1 MSKEKKFG
9 QPYKAELKRLSKELL
24 VAKKKVQETFVHSVS
39 QNEGRCWT
47 SSISILSDVKEIE
60 KIIPMTK
67 DLMVLGH
74 QNELVIIGKLVT
86 DPTEKVNSLT
96 AYYASLFSCERN
108 NPQIKSIDSGKP
120 FTISINIVRKRLSA
134 IGRKKLVEP
143 GGIPGEILK

>member
-1 MSKEKKFG
+1 
-9 QPYKAELKRLSKELL
+9 
-24 VAKKKVQETFVHSVS
+24 
-39 QNEGRCWT
+39 
-47 SSISILSDVKEIE
+47 
-60 KIIPMTK
+60 
-67 DLMVLGH
+67 MVLGH
-74 QNELVIIGKLVT
+74 QNELVIIGKLIT